1 MTVNDAESLPP
12 SPPAVSIL
20 PNAPDTFCTYL
31 ARQFIG
37 KRGFSEN
44 VFPEAAPLAQHCDI
58 LLSYSDGYST
68 GMMCIVDREAH
79 PGKTFDMTPDEVKA
93 VGKECLKYSG
103 SVYGNKIPI
112 ALQIMEVGPSEEDAS
127 QRARLCHFSPGWF
140 SRVQPAG
147 WVIDPVKKQLWTN
160 ARFGGRT
167 AGAALIRELMEKPR
181 EDVSQLQPPPTV
193 AASAAGEM
201 GFPYL
206 TVAIIAVLCALFL
219 AEVLFGIGPV
229 TGLLQPSIETL
240 LTFGGIYRPLVI
252 NNGEWTRLFSGPLLH
267 VGLEHL
273 ALNCI
278 ALYIAGRILEGLV
291 GRAWLAAI
299 FVVGALGGSLF
310 SLTLNPDNLVSVGA
324 SGAVMGLFAAL
335 LMLSFHFPKGAD
347 RTALRM
353 TSIYVL
359 IPSMLPIATTGGGKV
374 DIAAHLGG
382 ALAGLVVGLVMLP
395 LWPKDEMRPRLAPV
409 ATAVGVIGLALF
421 AFAFTKLPDNHRK
434 ATFTASLIPSADF
447 PKSDEEADKRSAEL
461 VEKYPRDPRSH
472 YFRAIALW
480 NQNDKAGAE
489 KALRA
494 GLADEASWR
503 PLMIPEVTIR
513 LHVALAIL
521 EDEDGRKA
529 QAKQTAKVACELAK
543 PDNPQREFLD
553 KYQLCAP

>member
-1 MTVNDAESLPP
+1 VNDAEP
-12 SPPAVSIL
+12 SPPLPFAPAIL

-37 KRGFSEN
+37 KRSYSEN
-44 VFPEAAPLAQHCDI
+44 VFPEAASLAAYCDI

-68 GMMCIVDREAH
+68 GLMCLVDREAH
-79 PGKTFDMTPDEVKA
+79 PGKTFEMTPDEVKA

-112 ALQIMEVGPSEEDAS
+112 AMQIMEVGPPEDDAS
-127 QRARLCHFSPGWF
+127 QRARLGHFSPGWF

-147 WVIDPVKKQLWTN
+147 WVIDPIKKQLWTN
-160 ARFGGRT
+160 ARFGGRA

-181 EDVSQLQPPPTV
+181 EDVSQLQPPPMV
-193 AASAAGEM
+193 AASTAAGQM

-219 AEVLFGIGPV
+219 AEVVFGVGPV
-229 TGLLQPSIETL
+229 TGLMQPSIETL
-240 LTFGGIYRPLVI
+240 VAFGGIYRPLI
-252 NNGEWTRLFSGPLLH
+252 LNNGQWTRLFSGPLLH

-273 ALNCI
+273 VLNCI

-299 FVVGALGGSLF
+299 FVLGALGGALF
-310 SLTLNPDNLVSVGA
+310 SLMLNPDNLVSVGA

-335 LMLSFHFPKGAD
+335 LMLSFHFPKGPD

-359 IPSMLPIATTGGGKV
+359 IPSMLPIATAGGGKV

-382 ALAGLVVGLVMLP
+382 AIAGILVGFIMLP
-395 LWPKDEMRPRLAPV
+395 LWRKDEVRPRLAPV
-409 ATAVGVIGLALF
+409 AAAVGAVGLALF
-421 AFAFTKLPDNHRK
+421 AFAFTPLPDNHRK
-434 ATFTASLIPSADF
+434 ATFTASLIPSAEF
-447 PKSDEEADKRSAEL
+447 PKSDEEANKRSVEL
-461 VEKYPRDPRSH
+461 VEKFPRDPRSH

-480 NQNDKAGAE
+480 DQGDKAAAE
-489 KALRA
+489 KALRT
-494 GLADEASWR
+494 GLADEALWR
-503 PLMIPEVTIR
+503 PLMAPELAIR
-513 LHVALAIL
+513 LHVALAVL
-521 EDEDGRKA
+521 LADDGRKA
-529 QAKQTAKVACELAK
+529 EAKEAAKAACELAK
-543 PDNPQREFLD
+543 PDNPQRQFLD
-553 KYQLCAP
+553 KYALCAP